1 MTSPLATDANSTD
14 ADTRKAN
21 GSVTA
26 EGEAFASAPQ
36 RLQFVATAPPEI
48 GAVVR
53 IAPGIDWARIPL
65 PIDLNHINVWLLEVP
80 DGYVLVDT
88 GMPAD
93 ECRAAWEALERSVL
107 LQRPL
112 RGLFI
117 THAHND
123 HLGLA
128 SWLKERHRIPVWMS
142 RGAHQFLES
151 MIGGFDDAALEGAKQ
166 FLVAHGVTNLEK
178 FQPMLA
184 GSRSLRAAIGQ
195 LEVERFVADEEIL
208 EWGANRWR
216 ALETNGHADGHLCLE
231 SLTQKILISGD
242 QILPSISSNVGLLWR
257 TIEPNPLGAY
267 LSSLERLSALDRHT
281 LVLPSHGRPF
291 YGLQAR
297 ADDLRSHHDE
307 QFIKLEHACVEPK
320 SAQDLTAVLFRR
332 KLHGIHRM
340 LALAESLAHVEY
352 LARAGRLER
361 IAAASGLITY
371 RTIQ

>member
-1 MTSPLATDANSTD
+1 MHEQRTPSDA
-14 ADTRKAN
+14 
-21 GSVTA
+21 VTA

-36 RLQFVATAPPEI
+36 RLKFVEVQPPEI
-48 GAVVR
+48 GTVVR

-65 PIDLNHINVWLLEVP
+65 PIDLNHINVWLLEVE

-93 ECRAAWEALERSVL
+93 ECRAAWEALEKNVL
-107 LQRPL
+107 GIRPL

-142 RGAHQFLES
+142 ERSHQFLQMLLS
-151 MIGGFDDAALEGAKQ
+151 GFDGSAMEEAGR
-166 FLVAHGVTNLEK
+166 FLKANGVTNLEK
-178 FQPMLA
+178 FAPMMG
-184 GSRSLRAAIGQ
+184 GSRSLRAG
-195 LEVERFVADEEIL
+195 LSDLKVDRFVADEEVVV
-208 EWGANRWR
+208 WGAGRWR
-216 ALETNGHADGHLCLE
+216 AMEVHGHVDGHICLA
-231 SLTQKILISGD
+231 SLTHKVLISGD

-257 TIEPNPLGAY
+257 TLEPNPLRAY
-267 LSSLERLSALDRHT
+267 LASLERLSTLDEQT

-291 YGLQAR
+291 YGLRAR
-297 ADDLRSHHDE
+297 ADDLRNHHHE
-307 QFIKLEHACVEPK
+307 QFEKLLTACVEPK
-320 SAQDLTAVLFRR
+320 TAQDLTAVLFRR

-352 LARAGRLER
+352 LAQLGRLER
-361 IAAASGLITY
+361 LVDGDGVQRF
-371 RTIQ
+371 RTKKE